1 MTGKMIIC
9 YSDLLVNNLHS
20 WSNLLRVRFTL
31 LFSINENTINTLIIL
46 IRQETLLENWYD
58 VMKYV

>member
-20 WSNLLRVRFTL
+20 WSNLLCVRFTL
-31 LFSINENTINTLIIL
+31 LFSINENTIDTLIIL